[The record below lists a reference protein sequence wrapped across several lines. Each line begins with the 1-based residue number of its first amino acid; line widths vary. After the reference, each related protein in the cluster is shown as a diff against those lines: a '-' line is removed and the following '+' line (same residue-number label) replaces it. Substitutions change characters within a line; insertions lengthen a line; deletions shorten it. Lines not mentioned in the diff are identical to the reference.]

1 MDKSNEIA
9 GIPGFDWFGTPY
21 AEYSSPTRHRRRK
34 AVKSTLKPQILSAL
48 AALVL
53 ATGMTIVATSAP
65 VTVASI
71 AAGERA

>member
-9 GIPGFDWFGTPY
+9 EIPGFDWFGMPY

-48 AALVL
+48 AALAL
-53 ATGMTIVATSAP
+53 ATSMTIVATGAP
-65 VTVASI
+65 VSVASI
-71 AAGERA
+71 ATGDRA

>member
-1 MDKSNEIA
+1 M
-9 GIPGFDWFGTPY
+9 
-21 AEYSSPTRHRRRK
+21 
-34 AVKSTLKPQILSAL
+34 KSTLKPQILSAL